1 MVWKRWSKILLV
13 AGLILL
19 PVAVSYI
26 YRRATA
32 LPEVITIATGPPGGR
47 YRDIAASLAEE
58 IERLGVRVHLRH
70 TRGSLDNLRLLERGE
85 ADLALYQPHTRQ
97 ILRPEPP
104 QNPPDIAFV
113 ANVYSEVLHF
123 VVREGVTFEGPWSL
137 RGKAISLGPE
147 GSGDYA
153 MSLVLLEHLGLDL
166 ADIEPRQVDFLSTR
180 AGLESGEID
189 AAFLTVGERAPFLR
203 ELFADVPCR
212 IHNVPYPDALA
223 SNHVPINRHTIPAGL
238 YHVGQRSVPPVP
250 IETVAVRAQLLARS
264 DLPSGLVEQVAGI
277 LTRAEF
283 LKENHLGELFDGGEA
298 FARGEPEFALHPGAA
313 HFYDPE
319 LRPLLNSE
327 FVEATEGLRSFLVSV
342 LIAAFLVFRWL
353 KTRRERRM
361 EHRLDRYI
369 RAVLDLERRQMDLD
383 EGSHENISALN
394 QILDE
399 LTNLRQKAL
408 GVFSTHEL
416 NEDRAVDCFLEMCH
430 ALSDKV
436 NAKLSRAHLEQ
447 QVSRIEAALRADR
460 DFAATSEESTSKD
473 A

>member
-1 MVWKRWSKILLV
+1 MGWKRWPRILLLV
-13 AGLILL
+13 GLILL
-19 PVAVSYI
+19 PVALSFA

-32 LPEVITIATGPPGGR
+32 HPEEITIATGPPGGR
-47 YRDIAASLAEE
+47 YRDLAASLAAE

-70 TRGSLDNLRLLERGE
+70 TRGSLDNLRLLESGE

-97 ILRPEPP
+97 VLEVEPP
-104 QNPPDIAFV
+104 RNSPQVAFV

-123 VVREGVTFEGPWSL
+123 VVRDGVSFEGPWSL
-137 RGKAISLGPE
+137 RGKTISLGPE

-166 ADIEPRQVDFLSTR
+166 EDIEPRQIDFMSTR

-223 SNHVPINRHTIPAGL
+223 SNHVPITRYTVPAGL
-238 YHVGQRSVPPVP
+238 YHVGERSVPPVP

-264 DLPSGLVEQVAGI
+264 NLPSGLIEQVTVA
-277 LTRAEF
+277 LMRSEF
-283 LKENHLGELFDGGEA
+283 LKENHLGELFDVGEA
-298 FARGEPEFALHPGAA
+298 FARREPEFALHPGAA

-319 LRPLLNSE
+319 LRPLLSSE

-342 LIAAFLVFRWL
+342 LIAAFLGFRWL
-353 KTRRERRM
+353 KQRQERRK

-369 RAVLDLERRQMDLD
+369 RALLDLERRQMDLD
-383 EGSHENISALN
+383 EGSPQNLAALN
-394 QILDE
+394 RILDE
-399 LTNLRQKAL
+399 VTNLRQKAL

-447 QVSRIEAALRADR
+447 QVGRIEAALQTDR
-460 DFAATSEESTSKD
+460 DLAAASPDGSE
-473 A
+473 